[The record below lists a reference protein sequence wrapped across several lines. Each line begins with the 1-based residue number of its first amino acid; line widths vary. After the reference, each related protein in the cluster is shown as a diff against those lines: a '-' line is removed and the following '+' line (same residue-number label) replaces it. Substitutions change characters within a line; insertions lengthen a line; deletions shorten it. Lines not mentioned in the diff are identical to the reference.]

1 MTTDRIEQL
10 KARLKTEEREKEEAF
25 QKRLEEI
32 RESQA
37 EFRAEQEEKE
47 RAEEQKRQ
55 KLHDDLRHKRE
66 QEMKSSAYMAW
77 LDAGGRADEFEQ
89 GWPEMWKQM
98 LRERALEGDAEAR
111 REAFGR
117 NIKAF

>member
-1 MTTDRIEQL
+1 MTRKTIEQL
-10 KARLKTEEREKEEAF
+10 KARLKREEREKEKAF
-25 QKRLEEI
+25 QKTLEEI
-32 RESQA
+32 RERQA

-77 LDAGGRADEFEQ
+77 LDAGGKADEFEME
-89 GWPEMWKQM
+89 WPQMRTQM
-98 LRERALEGDAEAR
+98 LRERALQGDSTVR
-111 REAFGR
+111 REQRSRNVRAF
-117 NIKAF
+117 